1 MRVLGVD
8 PGTQITGYG
17 VIETG
22 NGTPGMGRLIECGV
36 FRFGRNN
43 SLPHRLAELHNEIA
57 QLIKR
62 HQPAVLALEDAFYHK
77 NVRTTLVLGHA
88 RGVILLAAEQQGL
101 KIEQYAP
108 AMIKKT
114 VVGAGAAKKN
124 QVGAMVAQL
133 LRLKSAPQ
141 PADAADGVAAA
152 LTFILRSLPRMTRV
166 GAQHAATLH

>member
-1 MRVLGVD
+1 MRILGVD

-22 NGTPGMGRLIECGV
+22 GGGNGSPGIGHLVECGV
-36 FRFGRNN
+36 LRFARNN
-43 SLPHRLAELHNEIA
+43 SLPHRLAELHQEIA
-57 QLIKR
+57 KLIKR
-62 HQPAVLALEDAFYHK
+62 HRPSVLALEDAFYHK

-88 RGVILLAAEQQGL
+88 RGVILLAAQQAEL
-101 KIEQYAP
+101 DIAQYAP

-114 VVGAGAAKKN
+114 VVGAGAAKKT

-141 PADAADGVAAA
+141 PSDAADGVAAA
-152 LTFILRSLPRMTRV
+152 LTYILRS
-166 GAQHAATLH
+166 